1 MRYGQFR
8 CVKAVWVWYGEVR
21 YGQSWRSRLGAL
33 GLGLVR
39 RSGRGS
45 VRCGRSGRS
54 INFNKREII

>member
-1 MRYGQFR
+1 MVWFGLVKFGQFR
-8 CVKAVWVWYGEVR
+8 
-21 YGQSWRSRLGAL
+21 RSRLGAL

-54 INFNKREII
+54 INFSKIGIL